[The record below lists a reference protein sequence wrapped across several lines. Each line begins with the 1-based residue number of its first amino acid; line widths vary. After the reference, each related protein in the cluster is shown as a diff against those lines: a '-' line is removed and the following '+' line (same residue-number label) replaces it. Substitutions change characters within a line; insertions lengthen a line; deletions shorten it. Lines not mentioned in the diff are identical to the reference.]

1 MRLKCQAAIA
11 TIVTIAATATAAMFT
26 ALASGSAQ
34 AQQKFP
40 SKPIRLIVSFTAGG
54 TPDTLAR
61 MLGPRIS
68 ESLGQPIVIENRP
81 GAGGALAAAIV
92 AKAPADGYTLLAASP
107 GHAIN
112 AALQPNL
119 PYHPVNDF
127 AGVANIGYS
136 TVALVVSPTL
146 GPKTVKELVALG
158 HSLPG
163 KFFFGSAGAGSG
175 THMNGERFRIVAGI
189 KAVHVAFKG
198 QPEFLIEIVAGRVH
212 YGVAGLGPSMSLI
225 KEGRLL
231 PLAVLPQRTPLLP
244 EVPALSDI
252 LPGAARDGFQLWLAP
267 ANTPLV
273 IRNQL
278 SREIARV
285 LALPEV
291 KERLTNVA
299 FQVHHSPPEETERLL
314 RADIASFTKL
324 ATDAGMRAK

>member
-1 MRLKCQAAIA
+1 MLLKNLHAMTASVVA
-11 TIVTIAATATAAMFT
+11 LTITGLISGH
-26 ALASGSAQ
+26 AL
-34 AQQKFP
+34 AQQKYP
-40 SKPIRLIVSFTAGG
+40 TKPIRLIVSFTAGG

-61 MLGPRIS
+61 LLGPRIS

-81 GAGGALAAAIV
+81 GAGGALAAAMV

-112 AALQPNL
+112 AALSPNL
-119 PYHPVNDF
+119 PYDAIRDF
-127 AGVANIGYS
+127 SGVANIGYS

-146 GPKTVKELVALG
+146 GPKSVKELIALG

-163 KFFFGSAGAGSG
+163 KFFFGSAGSGSG
-175 THMNGERFRIVAGI
+175 THMNAERFRIAANI

-212 YGVAGLGPSMSLI
+212 YGVAGLGPAMSLI
-225 KEGRLL
+225 KENRLL

-244 EVPALSDI
+244 EVPALSEI
-252 LPGAARDGFQLWLAP
+252 LPSAARDGFQLWLAP
-267 ANTPLV
+267 AGTPLA
-273 IRNQL
+273 IRQQL

-285 LALPEV
+285 LTLPEV
-291 KERLTNVA
+291 KERLLNVA
-299 FQVHHSPPEETERLL
+299 FQIHHSSPEETERLL

>member
-1 MRLKCQAAIA
+1 MHLQHTHVI
-11 TIVTIAATATAAMFT
+11 TAAVLTLVLTAFSSGI
-26 ALASGSAQ
+26 ALAQPKYPA
-34 AQQKFP
+34 
-40 SKPIRLIVSFTAGG
+40 KPIRLIVSFTAGG

-61 MLGPRIS
+61 LLGPRLG
-68 ESLGQPIVIENRP
+68 EALGQPIVIENRP
-81 GAGGALAAAIV
+81 GAGGALAAAMV

-112 AALQPNL
+112 AALSPKL
-119 PYHPVNDF
+119 LYDPINDF
-127 AGVANIGYS
+127 SGVANIGYS
-136 TVALVVSPTL
+136 TLALVISPTL

-158 HSLPG
+158 QSLPG

-189 KAVHVAFKG
+189 KAVHVGFKG

-212 YGVAGLGPSMSLI
+212 YGVAGLGPSMPLI
-225 KEGRLL
+225 KENRLL

-244 EVPALSDI
+244 EVPALSDV
-252 LPGAARDGFQLWLAP
+252 LPGAARDGFQMWLAP
-267 ANTPLV
+267 AGTPLA

-278 SREIARV
+278 SKELARV
-285 LALPEV
+285 LTLPEV

-299 FQVHHSPPEETERLL
+299 FQVHHSPPDETMRLL

>member
-1 MRLKCQAAIA
+1 MPRRTLRVMITAMVAL
-11 TIVTIAATATAAMFT
+11 TITACLSGN
-26 ALASGSAQ
+26 AL
-34 AQQKFP
+34 AQQKYP
-40 SKPIRLIVSFTAGG
+40 AKPIRLIVSFTAGG

-61 MLGPRIS
+61 LLGPRIS

-107 GHAIN
+107 GYAIN
-112 AALQPNL
+112 AALSPNL
-119 PYHPVNDF
+119 PYDAAKDF
-127 AGVANIGYS
+127 SGVANIGYS

-146 GPKTVKELVALG
+146 GPKSVKELIALG

-175 THMNGERFRIVAGI
+175 THMNAERFRIAANI

-212 YGVAGLGPSMSLI
+212 YGVAGLGPAMSLI
-225 KEGRLL
+225 KENRLL
-231 PLAVLPQRTPLLP
+231 PLAVLPQRTPLFP
-244 EVPALSDI
+244 DVPALSEI

-267 ANTPLV
+267 AGTPIS
-273 IRNQL
+273 IRQQL
-278 SREIARV
+278 NREMARV

-291 KERLTNVA
+291 KERLLNVA
-299 FQVHHSPPEETERLL
+299 FQIHHSSPEETERLL